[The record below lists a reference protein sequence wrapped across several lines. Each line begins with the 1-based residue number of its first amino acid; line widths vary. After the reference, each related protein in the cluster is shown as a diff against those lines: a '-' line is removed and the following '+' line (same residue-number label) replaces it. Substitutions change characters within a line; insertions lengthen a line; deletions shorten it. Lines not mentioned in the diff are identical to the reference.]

1 MKQFFFW
8 WFRKHEHLNSFRLF
22 FFVAFLIQKHSF
34 KTVPASV
41 LAFNKCQT
49 EGRLTLERG
58 VTGQGRFL
66 FVSLGS
72 LLCCSLIFFMVWHT
86 TRGKLLPS
94 PHLLCYEAFRFSQG
108 KNASWKQL
116 FLRKLPS
123 YSLQYKYNPND
134 LVSVR
139 GS

>member
-1 MKQFFFW
+1 MLYKYFGINHSIEAVFVLVVQETRAPQLFPP
-8 WFRKHEHLNSFRLF
+8 LF

-108 KNASWKQL
+108 KNASWKPL

-123 YSLQYKYNPND
+123 YSLQ
-134 LVSVR
+134 
-139 GS
+139 